1 MSIQSKDQREFHYQS
16 TRLLTL
22 NHVRFRAKYKS
33 LAQPSAKGG
42 MEYFLTERYCLYT
55 KDKRGSIFRGNIHHL
70 PWPLEMAEAEI
81 EINELPQAHG
91 IRLPNTPPLLHYARE
106 LVVYIWQL
114 ELLPT
119 LAKHAATAPLA
130 APKPL

>member
-1 MSIQSKDQREFHYQS
+1 MSIHSKDQREFHYQS

-22 NHVRFRAKYKS
+22 DQVRFRAKYKS
-33 LAQPSAKGG
+33 LGQPSAKGG
-42 MEYFLTERYCLYT
+42 IEQFLTERYCLYT
-55 KDKRGSIFRGNIHHL
+55 TDKRGTIFRGNIHHM

-91 IRLPNTPPLLHYARE
+91 IRLPDTPPLLHYARE

-114 ELLPT
+114 ELLPAM
-119 LAKHAATAPLA
+119 AKHTAGAPLPV
-130 APKPL
+130 PKPL